1 MPSSRVRPFVRA
13 LLVGLIIMGTT
24 AGLMPLLSAS
34 VPATAHASV
43 VADAGVTVRRDDDKR
58 RKSKEDKNEEEK
70 VLNGQVIEINTLS
83 DPPQLIVGSVD
94 GLTVVRVLK
103 TDEIVRNGVQLGDYI
118 EATGNKQ
125 NEQLFD
131 ADQISVS
138 ERYAAPSTENDN
150 KKKNKN

>member
-1 MPSSRVRPFVRA
+1 V
-13 LLVGLIIMGTT
+13 LLVSLIITCAAT
-24 AGLMPLLSAS
+24 GLMPLLSTTEPS
-34 VPATAHASV
+34 TVQASV
-43 VADAGVTVRRDDDKR
+43 VADAGVTVRKDDDKR

-70 VLNGQVIEINTLS
+70 VLNGQVVDIDTLS

-103 TDEIVRNGVQLGDYI
+103 TDEIARNDVHLGDYI
-118 EATGNKQ
+118 EAAGNKV

-138 ERYAAPSTENDN
+138 ERYAAASTENDN
-150 KKKNKN
+150 KKKKK